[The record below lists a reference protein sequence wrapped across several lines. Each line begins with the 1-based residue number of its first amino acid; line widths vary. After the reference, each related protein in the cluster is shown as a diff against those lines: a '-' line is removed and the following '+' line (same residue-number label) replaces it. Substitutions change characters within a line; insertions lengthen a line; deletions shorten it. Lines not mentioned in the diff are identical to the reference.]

1 MLTMLFSVILLF
13 AVGMIIFKLIVFLF
27 KAAHVVMGILLAPLL
42 IIGMLGLGI
51 FLIGWIV
58 VPVILVAALCTALVS
73 A

>member
-1 MLTMLFSVILLF
+1 MLTILFSVILLF

-27 KAAHVVMGILLAPLL
+27 KAAYVVMGILLAPLL

-58 VPVILVAALCTALVS
+58 VPVILVAALCPALVS

>member
-13 AVGMIIFKLIVFLF
+13 AVGMLIFKLIVFLF
-27 KAAHVVMGILLAPLL
+27 KAAYVVMGILLAPLL

-58 VPVILVAALCTALVS
+58 LPVVLVAALCTALVS

>member
-13 AVGMIIFKLIVFLF
+13 AVGMLIFKLIVFLF
-27 KAAHVVMGILLAPLL
+27 KAAYVVMGILLAPLL

>member
-13 AVGMIIFKLIVFLF
+13 AVGMLIFKLIVFLF
-27 KAAHVVMGILLAPLL
+27 KAAYVVMGILLAPLL

-58 VPVILVAALCTALVS
+58 LPVILVAALCTALVS

>member
-1 MLTMLFSVILLF
+1 MLARLFSVILLF

-27 KAAHVVMGILLAPLL
+27 KAAYVVMGILLAPLL